1 MGAHLNISSYQLM
14 QKIGRFV
21 LRAPGL
27 FATAFYDEPAQSEAA
42 A

>member
-1 MGAHLNISSYQLM
+1 MGARKITPFESR
-14 QKIGRFV
+14 QKFGRFV